1 MSIVII
7 IPARGGSKRIH
18 KKNILPLN
26 GKPLINYSIES
37 VKKAGLKEFLYISTD
52 DNDIKNI
59 AFKNNVNVIN
69 RPDSLSQDASS
80 TESVLIH
87 ALDEIK
93 QQDIHPE
100 WVMTLQATS
109 PFIGHNVIKNTL
121 NYIDRNPEYD
131 CFMTVTENKSDYWIQ
146 ADSSSMN
153 ISRIFVDAPRRQ
165 QDRQPLWEENSA
177 IYLTKVK
184 SLYDTKSILGNKVL
198 GIQVTPIQGLD
209 INEPIDVKLAE
220 FFSNNL

>member
-1 MSIVII
+1 
-7 IPARGGSKRIH
+7 
-18 KKNILPLN
+18 
-26 GKPLINYSIES
+26 
-37 VKKAGLKEFLYISTD
+37 
-52 DNDIKNI
+52 
-59 AFKNNVNVIN
+59 
-69 RPDSLSQDASS
+69 
-80 TESVLIH
+80 
-87 ALDEIK
+87 
-93 QQDIHPE
+93 
-100 WVMTLQATS
+100 
-109 PFIGHNVIKNTL
+109 
-121 NYIDRNPEYD
+121 
-131 CFMTVTENKSDYWIQ
+131 MTVTENKSDYWIQ

-220 FFSNNL
+220 FFINNL